1 MKKEADEGV
10 TIPLKNYRERVL
22 AATGVS
28 KSTFQK
34 ISKEAQKVEWGGPS
48 TSFQSPKKIRNTKKR
63 KLDRTSPDQIKS
75 MREIIYDFYVLEKRL
90 PTLKCV
96 LQKINDRQILT
107 EAISISSLNRLLKK
121 IGFR

>member
-28 KSTFQK
+28 RSTFQE
-34 ISKEAQKVEWGGPS
+34 ISKEAQKVEWRGPS

-63 KLDRTSPDQIKS
+63 KLDRISPDQTKS
-75 MREIIYDFYVLEKRL
+75 KRAMLNYDEI
-90 PTLKCV
+90 TGV

-107 EAISISSLNRLLKK
+107 EAINVSSLNRLLKK

>member
-1 MKKEADEGV
+1 MSKKVGKQGLIIRSQGREIISNIINFMKKEADEGV

-28 KSTFQK
+28 KYTFQK

-75 MREIIYDFYVLEKRL
+75 IREIIYDFYVLEKRL
-90 PTLKCV
+90 PT
-96 LQKINDRQILT
+96 
-107 EAISISSLNRLLKK
+107 
-121 IGFR
+121 